1 MTDRAAS
8 RGLHSVTILR
18 PVTSIDLALTHRSY
32 AAEHDLDISYERLEF
47 LGDAV
52 LQLAVTRYLYDEYP
66 ALAEGEMAKVRAA
79 VVNQTSL
86 ARVAGRLGIGDHMNL
101 GEGELR
107 SGGRDKDSILS
118 DVVESLL
125 GAIYLDG
132 GYEPAARLVLDL
144 LVPDITERA
153 ASPGERD
160 YKTRLQETL
169 AQRGLHPH
177 YELSETGPDH
187 AKVFTAT
194 LWVGGEVVATGE
206 GTSKKKAEQAAA
218 EMAAV
223 RYNGS

>member
-1 MTDRAAS
+1 MIDQS
-8 RGLHSVTILR
+8 RLEDALGHHFAMSDL
-18 PVTSIDLALTHRSY
+18 IDLALTHRSY

-66 ALAEGEMAKVRAA
+66 ELAEGEMAKVRAA

-86 ARVAGRLGIGDHMNL
+86 ARVARRLGIGDHLNL

-107 SGGRDKDSILS
+107 SGGRDKDSILA

-160 YKTRLQETL
+160 YKTRLQEVL
-169 AQRGLHPH
+169 AQRGLQPH

-194 LWVGGEVVATGE
+194 LWVGGEVIATGE
-206 GTSKKKAEQAAA
+206 GTSKKRAEQAAA
-218 EMAAV
+218 EEASV
-223 RYNGS
+223 RFNGS